1 MERAMSVDLGAITAP
16 KMMVSY
22 DKDQG
27 VVCRLA
33 FTVDMDPND
42 IRRILEAGKTTTL
55 RAEIFTLALPLLPA
69 SEGRQIGLYAAL
81 HPSPIPGAVPIEVVK
96 ESATGTL
103 ADATGQD
110 DPF

>member
-1 MERAMSVDLGAITAP
+1 MDKAMSVDLGPISAP
-16 KMMVSY
+16 KMTVSY

-55 RAEIFTLALPLLPA
+55 RAEIFTLAPPLLPQ
-69 SEGRQIGLYAAL
+69 SDGRQLGL
-81 HPSPIPGAVPIEVVK
+81 GAVPIEVQVEHGLDCGREAPTK
-96 ESATGTL
+96 AIED
-103 ADATGQD
+103 ADQ
-110 DPF
+110 F

>member
-1 MERAMSVDLGAITAP
+1 MEKAMSVDLGAITAP
-16 KMMVSY
+16 KMTVSY

-55 RAEIFTLALPLLPA
+55 RAEIFTLAPPLLPE
-69 SEGRQIGLYAAL
+69 SEGRQLGLG
-81 HPSPIPGAVPIEVVK
+81 SVPAYLPTDGQLLDCGHETPTEVLK
-96 ESATGTL
+96 EATL
-103 ADATGQD
+103 REVE
-110 DPF
+110 PE